1 MNAQAARLVTTYD
14 PRIASRDSLNS
25 QNGSRPTHW
34 VRANLFQFE
43 SWQCPVTKD
52 HQRGLDQSA
61 YDLEFIH
68 HRSDISSCLLLMS
81 QLSSKVTAMRHTE
94 AATYPANISTEQV
107 MNKYMRINYN
117 SGQCNLNM
125 SADRVLPRP
134 DMTPNNEE
142 HSLRPHRVR
151 RRTHIFA
158 ASAI

>member
-1 MNAQAARLVTTYD
+1 MYLHQQRLSECASGKTGDNVRTTHSSKILFEF
-14 PRIASRDSLNS
+14 P
-25 QNGSRPTHW
+25 
-34 VRANLFQFE
+34 NLVE
-43 SWQCPVTKD
+43 ADALSA
-52 HQRGLDQSA
+52 LDQSA

-68 HRSDISSCLLLMS
+68 HRSDKYACLLLMS

-117 SGQCNLNM
+117 SGQCNFNM